1 MIVKVIKN
9 ARLPLTAYL
18 PRQKPLWMVLLRN
31 METRKQR
38 DGQEDDLK
46 IGSVSQSDSLLVT
59 FGMDTI

>member
-9 ARLPLTAYL
+9 ARLPLAAYL
-18 PRQKPLWMVLLRN
+18 PRQKPLWMVPLRN

-46 IGSVSQSDSLLVT
+46 VKSVSQSDSLLKT
-59 FGMDTI
+59 FRINTI